1 MYFYALSYPVK
12 VSVRYPQV
20 APPKEG
26 RRNRQDLSNTSRA
39 FSELTGHDN
48 WESEPSSTNST
59 ESEYDTLIDED
70 REIKKYMSASDK
82 EIKGKY
88 VVSDE
93 FFGGSIGPKS
103 DRFVCGAGGTEGRG
117 VWATGEAEGVQ
128 KKRLAFMQEKSPLEV
143 LRYGGIVA
151 LLLRYIVAPI
161 IMIFANAVYWLLG
174 GGTCSNRKL
183 NERIKN
189 FTVEGIKAEEKAPLS
204 FTRSSMY
211 YSAATIKIPE
221 NKAKD
226 VFNYLSHVENSQV
239 WQKNV
244 QECTIPSYSPCHFGL
259 GCMYIS
265 YGRVAFLSNYKV
277 KRYLRMTRFNE
288 DDLTHEVSQK
298 VMDNLLNDFLGQFWH
313 AFDVIRE
320 HEYVSS
326 LRSSYFILLRKHLE
340 RTNKDQLGPEDWHA
354 FDVEW
359 DLCKLKHKQPKGE
372 AGRNCCCGGGCGCVN
387 DLVAGDDSK

>member
-1 MYFYALSYPVK
+1 MIHQNPFKALSYPVK

-151 LLLRYIVAPI
+151 LLL
-161 IMIFANAVYWLLG
+161 
-174 GGTCSNRKL
+174 
-183 NERIKN
+183 
-189 FTVEGIKAEEKAPLS
+189 
-204 FTRSSMY
+204 RSSMY